1 MIDVS
6 QFKAD
11 VIKILIKEY
20 GMPAVYAEQCFN
32 EWKDFSTRSTDPIAF
47 AEMIEFYKRK

>member
-1 MIDVS
+1 MVNLG

-20 GMPAVYAEQCFN
+20 GMPAVYAEQCFD

-47 AEMIEFYKRK
+47 AEMIEFYRRK